1 MKNKVAAAAT
11 TLVLLWRSNWQIVAG
26 SALIGLSWAARKVE
40 TLYPVVLVLGG
51 LLLLLG
57 RDVLD
62 RVTKAK
68 LSKDGLELEMTKK
81 ERAASAKAAD
91 SGIPP
96 ESLGARLDSNDQRP
110 PSPSAQ
116 DPEVIGSLNY
126 SAGSMAIL
134 AILDHAKSNTEL
146 QGCDLRLYLYDDDLE
161 ALAPI
166 FHEGEN
172 ATTWPLGKGATGVA
186 YQSQQ
191 YVAAVGTAVWD
202 ATFGLTAEQREKY
215 QHLKAVAS
223 SPIFSA
229 AGRTIAVITAST
241 TDEGSRLVSPEGERD
256 LTVVA
261 LLISRVMIELLQWFD
276 DD

>member
-1 MKNKVAAAAT
+1 MANKVAVAT
-11 TLVLLWRSNWQIVAG
+11 RPVLRLWQNNWQLVAG
-26 SALIGLSWAARKVE
+26 SVLIGLSWVSRKVE

-62 RVTKAK
+62 RVTRAK

-81 ERAASAKAAD
+81 ERDASAKAAD
-91 SGIPP
+91 AGIPP
-96 ESLGARLDSNDQRP
+96 ENLGARLDSNDQRP

-116 DPEVIGSLNY
+116 DPEVIGALNY

-134 AILDHAKSNTEL
+134 AILDHATKDTEL
-146 QGCDLRLYLYDDDLE
+146 RDCDLRLYLYDDDLE

-166 FHEGEN
+166 FQGEN
-172 ATTWPLGKGATGVA
+172 ATVWPLGKGATGVA
-186 YQSQQ
+186 YQSEQ
-191 YVAAVGTAVWD
+191 YVAAAGAAVWD
-202 ATFGLTAEQREKY
+202 ATFGLTPEQRKKY
-215 QHLKAVAS
+215 EHLKAVAS

-241 TDEGSRLVSPEGERD
+241 TDEGSKLVSPEGERD

-261 LLISRVMIELLQWFD
+261 LLISRVIIELLQWFD